1 VVLVAAPTR
10 TATPSNAAA
19 EKVADHLAVTP
30 SHAVADADHQ
40 SPAETDPVAEYLAPE
55 PTASAA
61 PLAPELDAPSMVP
74 GGVPP
79 IRRTSAFSLAQLQ
92 TPELA
97 SNAVSNASN
106 ALENPGE
113 NDGVSA
119 PIVSAEVRP
128 AKRDK
133 AYHLGDL
140 RRVWA
145 KYVDSL
151 ANQPA
156 VHALLESMVVEV
168 DPEHR
173 VQLTV
178 SNAIQEKY
186 TAEQRDSMLQ
196 FLREGLQND
205 SIDIVVDISR
215 EAAAKVVYTPD
226 ERFAYLAE
234 KNPLLHDF
242 RQAFQLDIE

>member
-1 VVLVAAPTR
+1 MSGNAQNTSNPEQIEGGAESIAP
-10 TATPSNAAA
+10 
-19 EKVADHLAVTP
+19 V
-30 SHAVADADHQ
+30 
-40 SPAETDPVAEYLAPE
+40 
-55 PTASAA
+55 
-61 PLAPELDAPSMVP
+61 
-74 GGVPP
+74 
-79 IRRTSAFSLAQLQ
+79 
-92 TPELA
+92 
-97 SNAVSNASN
+97 
-106 ALENPGE
+106 
-113 NDGVSA
+113 
-119 PIVSAEVRP
+119 EVRP
-128 AKRDK
+128 AKRDN
-133 AYHLGDL
+133 AYHVGDL

-145 KYVDSL
+145 EYVASL

-156 VHALLESMVVEV
+156 VQALLESMVVEV

-234 KNPLLHDF
+234 KNPLLHEF
-242 RQAFQLDIE
+242 RQTFQLDIE

>member
-1 VVLVAAPTR
+1 
-10 TATPSNAAA
+10 
-19 EKVADHLAVTP
+19 
-30 SHAVADADHQ
+30 VADAHHQ
-40 SPAETDPVAEYLAPE
+40 LPVETNSVAEPLAPE
-55 PTASAA
+55 PTAFAA
-61 PLAPELDAPSMVP
+61 PLAPELAAPSLVP

-79 IRRTSAFSLAQLQ
+79 IRRTSAFSLSQMQ
-92 TPELA
+92 TPELV
-97 SNAVSNASN
+97 SNAVLSASN

-113 NDGVSA
+113 NDGAFA
-119 PIVSAEVRP
+119 PVVPAEVRS
-128 AKRDK
+128 AKRDNP
-133 AYHLGDL
+133 YHLGDL

-145 KYVDSL
+145 EYVASL

-156 VHALLESMVVEV
+156 VQALLESMVVEV

-178 SNAIQEKY
+178 SNTIQEKY
-186 TAEQRDSMLQ
+186 TAELRDSMLL

>member
-1 VVLVAAPTR
+1 M
-10 TATPSNAAA
+10 S
-19 EKVADHLAVTP
+19 
-30 SHAVADADHQ
+30 
-40 SPAETDPVAEYLAPE
+40 
-55 PTASAA
+55 
-61 PLAPELDAPSMVP
+61 
-74 GGVPP
+74 GGAPP

-92 TPELA
+92 APERA
-97 SNAVSNASN
+97 PQAVLDGSDT
-106 ALENPGE
+106 LENPVDAAGTPDP
-113 NDGVSA
+113 NVS
-119 PIVSAEVRP
+119 VEVRP
-128 AKRDK
+128 AKRDS

-145 KYVDSL
+145 EYVASL
-151 ANQPA
+151 AHQPA
-156 VHALLESMVVEV
+156 VQALLESMVVEV
-168 DPEHR
+168 DAEHR

-205 SIDIVVDISR
+205 SMDIVVEVSR

-242 RQAFQLDIE
+242 RQTFQLDIE

>member
-1 VVLVAAPTR
+1 MVAPG
-10 TATPSNAAA
+10 AT
-19 EKVADHLAVTP
+19 
-30 SHAVADADHQ
+30 
-40 SPAETDPVAEYLAPE
+40 SPAEAPAARASGEALSPDHQLPVETNPV
-55 PTASAA
+55 AA
-61 PLAPELDAPSMVP
+61 PLAPEPIAFVAPPAPESAAPAVVS
-74 GGVPP
+74 GGVPS

-92 TPELA
+92 TPERG
-97 SNAVSNASN
+97 SNAVSGASDARESPK
-106 ALENPGE
+106 ALEGGAVPN
-113 NDGVSA
+113 A
-119 PIVSAEVRP
+119 PVEVRP
-128 AKRDK
+128 AKRDN

-145 KYVDSL
+145 EYVASL
-151 ANQPA
+151 AHQPA
-156 VHALLESMVVEV
+156 VQALLESMVVEV

-205 SIDIVVDISR
+205 SIDIVVDVSR

-242 RQAFQLDIE
+242 RQTFQLDIE

>member
-1 VVLVAAPTR
+1 MPGVA
-10 TATPSNAAA
+10 
-19 EKVADHLAVTP
+19 
-30 SHAVADADHQ
+30 
-40 SPAETDPVAEYLAPE
+40 
-55 PTASAA
+55 
-61 PLAPELDAPSMVP
+61 
-74 GGVPP
+74 PP

-92 TPELA
+92 TPERA
-97 SNAVSNASN
+97 SNAVSGASN
-106 ALENPGE
+106 ATENPDALEG
-113 NDGVSA
+113 A
-119 PIVSAEVRP
+119 PAPNVPVEVRP
-128 AKRDK
+128 AKRDNV
-133 AYHLGDL
+133 YHLGDL

-145 KYVDSL
+145 EYVASL
-151 ANQPA
+151 AHQPA
-156 VHALLESMVVEV
+156 VQALLESMVVEV
-168 DPEHR
+168 DAEHR

-242 RQAFQLDIE
+242 RQTFQLDIE

>member
-1 VVLVAAPTR
+1 
-10 TATPSNAAA
+10 
-19 EKVADHLAVTP
+19 
-30 SHAVADADHQ
+30 
-40 SPAETDPVAEYLAPE
+40 
-55 PTASAA
+55 
-61 PLAPELDAPSMVP
+61 MP
-74 GGVPP
+74 GGAPP

-92 TPELA
+92 TPERAPQAVIGA
-97 SNAVSNASN
+97 SNAT
-106 ALENPGE
+106 ENPESIEEGS
-113 NDGVSA
+113 SA
-119 PIVSAEVRP
+119 PNVPVEVRP
-128 AKRDK
+128 AKRDS

-145 KYVDSL
+145 EYVASL
-151 ANQPA
+151 AHQPA
-156 VHALLESMVVEV
+156 VQALLESMVVEV
-168 DPEHR
+168 DAEHR

-205 SIDIVVDISR
+205 SMDIVVEVSR

-242 RQAFQLDIE
+242 RQTFQLDIE